1 MATIKVKL
9 ARVEADHKANAE
21 KAKAFHA
28 GDPTRAF
35 DIRTV
40 KFPLTEGQACDLLCK
55 LEEEQQALFEKR
67 DELHAKDEQG
77 RAWQYNTLAEQA
89 GHDMLQVCHNNNIW
103 SFCDRLITEMREMR
117 EVIDCLHKHAA
128 LATQARQ
135 EEEVYKP
142 ATAREKRVLAIANEL
157 VERGI
162 AVDAESAFAQAE
174 VIEKKNQQQA
184 RDRRSAKRAKSG
196 KGKR

>member
-1 MATIKVKL
+1 MTTMRAKL
-9 ARVEADHKANAE
+9 DRVEADHKANAE

-103 SFCDRLITEMREMR
+103 SFCDRLISEVREMR
-117 EVIDCLHKHAA
+117 QVIDCLHKHAA
-128 LATQARQ
+128 LA
-135 EEEVYKP
+135 
-142 ATAREKRVLAIANEL
+142 
-157 VERGI
+157 
-162 AVDAESAFAQAE
+162 AQT
-174 VIEKKNQQQA
+174 